1 MFVSYFNNIDLRQF
15 KLMRA
20 LEKYTEILNKIK
32 DSGLTIKQYCINNG
46 ISYNSLYVYVNSL
59 KGKTDEE
66 TINFL
71 QLYDSIAQYNS
82 KKVEQVDTDD
92 RADIA
97 YVRDE
102 EGKIQYYSY

>member
-32 DSGLTIKQYCINNG
+32 DSGLNIHQYCINNG

-71 QLYDSIAQYNS
+71 II
-82 KKVEQVDTDD
+82 KKQP
-92 RADIA
+92 
-97 YVRDE
+97 
-102 EGKIQYYSY
+102 